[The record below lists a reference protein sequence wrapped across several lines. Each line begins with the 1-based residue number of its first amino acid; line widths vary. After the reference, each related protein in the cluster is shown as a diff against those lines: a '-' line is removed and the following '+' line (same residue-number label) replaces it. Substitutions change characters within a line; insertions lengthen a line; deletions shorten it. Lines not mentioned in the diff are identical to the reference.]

1 MKVNKKC
8 VQSMY
13 TVLAVSLFLVLGT
26 NCTKTSPEETELLL
40 NEYPDLYEAVFERK
54 ADQILGFTSSEN
66 TAQLQKQAWKALI
79 STPVEDVSSLID
91 NVIEAN
97 ISEAWASLW
106 LKEIGE
112 EDLNQL
118 HQLWNEEAEL
128 RKGLATVL
136 GQKGDAT
143 SLELLLK
150 AELVEDYETR
160 FEIALA
166 IGRLSMTQELS
177 TEQELSIINKA
188 LQTSGDKIAQG
199 YLYGFYRSR
208 KDLNEESEQE
218 LVALLENF
226 YPEDRATEQYIQRIL
241 LKINVDKALF
251 RFELNEFEFMDVQLA
266 IEIAQG
272 IRRYTL
278 TKYAS
283 VVLNGLLDHNNPN
296 VKIETLKTIA
306 AKQDELDGELDR
318 AILNKIG
325 LIRGV
330 QPTLRL
336 EALNAVQNPSKYK
349 ELVYELSEGNPYVF
363 PIKYSVLEK
372 ILTPEEVLNLIK
384 SDTESENRLERFFA
398 LQELAGWYNNL
409 EQKLTE
415 EFVQQVRTLVFQN
428 MKTAD
433 RSMIFVMGSLFRDQQ
448 LITESEYPL
457 FEELLSRFKLPED
470 IEVYQAITSV
480 LKERFEEEASALI
493 DSLASE
499 NNAALNQ
506 SLRNQGWEIPEGE
519 NPSTEFRVP
528 DWKRLTWLG
537 AYPILVIE
545 TNKGDMEIQMDVL
558 NAPATISG
566 IQRLVKE
573 KAYLGV
579 PFHRVVP
586 NFVIQG
592 GDIETK
598 NGFGGPDYVVPTEA
612 ASMHY
617 DRGKVG
623 IASAGTDT
631 EGSQFFVM
639 NQWQPHL
646 NGRYTIIG
654 TVIEGMEVVDRIV
667 QGDVITKV
675 FWQSTW

>member
-1 MKVNKKC
+1 
-8 VQSMY
+8 MY
-13 TVLAVSLFLVLGT
+13 TILGITFILIFGLNCVKT
-26 NCTKTSPEETELLL
+26 NPEETELLL
-40 NEYPDLYEAVFERK
+40 NEYPNLYEAVYERDSDK
-54 ADQILGFTSSEN
+54 ILTFTNQDLSTE
-66 TAQLQKQAWKALI
+66 LQKQAWKALI
-79 STPVEDVSSLID
+79 STSTGETSTLIEKIALV
-91 NVIEAN
+91 NTN
-97 ISEAWASLW
+97 EAWASLW
-106 LKEIGE
+106 LKELSE
-112 EDLNQL
+112 ENLDKL
-118 HQLWNEEAEL
+118 HQLWEEKPEL
-128 RKGLATVL
+128 RKGLATVI
-136 GQKGDAT
+136 GQKGNSI
-143 SLELLLK
+143 SLELLLGSQL
-150 AELVEDYETR
+150 AEDFETR

-166 IGRLSMTQELS
+166 IGRLSITQDLS
-177 TEQELSIINKA
+177 IEQELAIIRRA
-188 LQTSGDKIAQG
+188 LETSGDKIARG

-208 KDLNEESEQE
+208 KDLSKEAEKEF
-218 LVALLENF
+218 LVLLENF

-266 IEIAQG
+266 IEVAQG
-272 IRRYTL
+272 IRRYEL
-278 TKYAS
+278 SKYAS

-306 AKQDELDGELDR
+306 AKQEELNGTLDR

-330 QPTLRL
+330 QPALRL
-336 EALNAVQNPSKYK
+336 EALQTIQNPNIY
-349 ELVYELSEGNPYVF
+349 ENLVYELSEGNPYLTSL
-363 PIKYSVLEK
+363 KYGVLEK
-372 ILTPEEVLNLIK
+372 ILTKKEVLEQIK
-384 SDTESENRLERFFA
+384 ADAESEHRLDQFFA
-398 LQELAGWYNNL
+398 LQELANWWGSISDSLKNDYIIPVKTVVKD
-409 EQKLTE
+409 Q
-415 EFVQQVRTLVFQN
+415 

-433 RSMIFVMGSLFRDQQ
+433 RSMIFVMGSLFRDSL
-448 LITESEYPL
+448 LIDDSEYVL
-457 FEELLSRFKLPED
+457 FEEMISRFKLPED

-480 LKERFEEEASALI
+480 LKDRFEVEASGLI

-506 SLRNQGWEIPEGE
+506 SLRNQGWEIPESE
-519 NPSTEFRVP
+519 SPSTEFRIP

-545 TNKGDMEIQMDVL
+545 TNKGDMKIEMDVL

-566 IQRLVKE
+566 IQQLVKE
-573 KAYLGV
+573 NAYHGV

-592 GDIETK
+592 GDIETQ

-612 ASMHY
+612 SPVHY
-617 DRGKVG
+617 ERGKVG

-631 EGSQFFVM
+631 EGSQFFIM
-639 NQWQPHL
+639 HQWQPHL

-654 TVIEGMEVVDRIV
+654 EVIEGMEVVDRIV
-667 QGDVITKV
+667 QGDVVTKM

>member
-13 TVLAVSLFLVLGT
+13 TILGISFILIFGLNCVKT
-26 NCTKTSPEETELLL
+26 NPEETELLL
-40 NEYPDLYEAVFERK
+40 NEYPNLYEAVYERDSDK
-54 ADQILGFTSSEN
+54 ILAFTNQDYPIE
-66 TAQLQKQAWKALI
+66 LQKQAWKALI
-79 STPVEDVSSLID
+79 STSTDAISSLVEKIVLV
-91 NVIEAN
+91 NTN
-97 ISEAWASLW
+97 EAWASLW
-106 LKEIGE
+106 LKELSE
-112 EDLNQL
+112 EDLDKL
-118 HQLWNEEAEL
+118 HQLWEEKPEL
-128 RKGLATVL
+128 RKGLATVI
-136 GQKGDAT
+136 GQKGNAI
-143 SLELLLK
+143 SLELLLGSQL
-150 AELVEDYETR
+150 AEDFETR

-166 IGRLSMTQELS
+166 IGRLSITQDLS
-177 TEQELSIINKA
+177 IEQELAIIRRA
-188 LQTSGDKIAQG
+188 LETSGDKIARG

-208 KDLNEESEQE
+208 KDLSKDAEKEFLE
-218 LVALLENF
+218 LLENF

-272 IRRYTL
+272 IRRYEL
-278 TKYAS
+278 SKHAS

-306 AKQDELDGELDR
+306 AKQEELNGTLDR

-330 QPTLRL
+330 QPALRL
-336 EALNAVQNPSKYK
+336 EALHTIQNPIIY
-349 ELVYELSEGNPYVF
+349 ENLVYELSEGNPYLSSL
-363 PIKYSVLEK
+363 KYGVLEK
-372 ILTPEEVLNLIK
+372 ILTKKEVIEQIK
-384 SDTESENRLERFFA
+384 ADAESEDRLGRFFA
-398 LQELAGWYNNL
+398 LQELANWWDSISDSLKNDHSIPV
-409 EQKLTE
+409 KA
-415 EFVQQVRTLVFQN
+415 LVKDQ
-428 MKTAD
+428 MTTAD
-433 RSMIFVMGSLFRDQQ
+433 RSMIFVMGTLFRDSL
-448 LITESEYPL
+448 LIDDSEYAL
-457 FEELLSRFKLPED
+457 FEEMLSRFKLPED
-470 IEVYQAITSV
+470 IEVYQAMTSV
-480 LKERFEEEASALI
+480 LKDRFEEEASGLI
-493 DSLASE
+493 DSLANE

-506 SLRNQGWEIPEGE
+506 SLRNQGWEIPESE
-519 NPSTEFRVP
+519 SPSTEFRIP

-545 TNKGDMEIQMDVL
+545 TNKGDMKIQMDVL

-566 IQRLVKE
+566 IQQLIKE
-573 KAYLGV
+573 NAYHGV

-592 GDIETK
+592 GDIETQ

-612 ASMHY
+612 SPVHY
-617 DRGKVG
+617 ERGKVG

-654 TVIEGMEVVDRIV
+654 EVIEGMEVVDRIV
-667 QGDVITKV
+667 QGDVVTKV